1 MPAMSTARPGV
12 IDYGA
17 QTRARM
23 DALVLNIIR
32 SADANS
38 AAGLRDISL
47 GLADAEQ
54 RAPERYFWTVC
65 ATFFEALATGLSALD
80 VANKRLTA
88 QTLRVYM
95 QLARGETPQWDEL
108 LPPLL
113 AACAGRAPGSTGQD
127 APSTEVLASEPL
139 RLLSGGDA
147 ADAQD
152 RVRVIGELRV
162 DIAAY
167 NLFLNDADELSRQL
181 LLDLTEWTLEPHR
194 AVLDSTIALAHGLA
208 SAARQIGFA
217 DLAGF
222 AASLAQVLRH
232 VQPGFPLVPEDGEL
246 FLASADAVRR
256 LLHQFAAG
264 FLKQPEPA
272 MVQALVQRLVRP
284 ASPHLGKEWN
294 ALLSTLGSALRQW
307 TARPDNRSAGLEVIR
322 IVALVDALARQ
333 VGNQALLMAAHQIT
347 EHAQALGQADLA
359 PGLTAQL
366 HADAQRLQVAGN
378 AFFTTA

>member
-1 MPAMSTARPGV
+1 
-12 IDYGA
+12 
-17 QTRARM
+17 M

-32 SADANS
+32 SADAS
-38 AAGLRDISL
+38 AAAGLRDLSL
-47 GLADAEQ
+47 GLVDSEQ

-65 ATFFEALATGLSALD
+65 ATFFEALATGLSVLD
-80 VANKRLTA
+80 VANKRLAA

-95 QLARGETPQWDEL
+95 QLARGETPPWDEL
-108 LPPLL
+108 LPPLR
-113 AACAGRAPGSTGQD
+113 AACALSASGAVQETPATNG
-127 APSTEVLASEPL
+127 LASEPL

-167 NLFLNDADELSRQL
+167 NVFLNDADELSRQL
-181 LLDLTEWTLEPHR
+181 LLELTEWTLEPHR

-208 SAARQIGFA
+208 DAARQIGFA

-246 FLASADAVRR
+246 FLAAAEAVRR

-272 MVQALVQRLVRP
+272 IVQALAQRQIRP
-284 ASPHLGKEWN
+284 ASPHLGKAWSG
-294 ALLSTLGSALRQW
+294 LLSTLGSALRQW

-322 IVALVDALARQ
+322 IVAQVQALARQ
-333 VGNQALLMAAHQIT
+333 LGNQALLMAANQMT
-347 EHAQALGQADLA
+347 EHARVLGEGDLA
-359 PGLTAQL
+359 PGLATQL
-366 HADAQRLQVAGN
+366 RADAQRLQVAGK

>member
-1 MPAMSTARPGV
+1 MPVMSPAHPGAV
-12 IDYGA
+12 DYGP

-32 SADANS
+32 SADAS
-38 AAGLRDISL
+38 AAAGLRDLSL
-47 GLADAEQ
+47 GLADTEQ
-54 RAPERYFWTVC
+54 RAPERYFWSVC

-95 QLARGETPQWDEL
+95 QLARGEAPPWDEL

-113 AACAGRAPGSTGQD
+113 AACAGRAPAAAQAT
-127 APSTEVLASEPL
+127 PTTEAVASEPL

-147 ADAQD
+147 VDAQD

-194 AVLDSTIALAHGLA
+194 AVLDSTIALAHSLA
-208 SAARQIGFA
+208 EAARQSGFA

-232 VQPGFPLVPEDGEL
+232 VQPGFPLVTEDGEL
-246 FLASADAVRR
+246 FLAAAEAVRR

-264 FLKQPEPA
+264 FLKQPEPP
-272 MVQALVQRLVRP
+272 MVQALAQRQIRP
-284 ASPHLGKEWN
+284 ASPHLSKEWS

-322 IVALVDALARQ
+322 IVAQVQALARQ
-333 VGNQALLMAAHQIT
+333 LGNQALLMAANQMT
-347 EHAQALGQADLA
+347 EHARVLGEGDLA
-359 PGLTAQL
+359 PGLAAQL
-366 HADAQRLQVAGN
+366 RADAQRLQVAGN

>member
-1 MPAMSTARPGV
+1 MTVMPPAHPGAV
-12 IDYGA
+12 VSGP

-32 SADANS
+32 SADVDA
-38 AAGLRDISL
+38 AAGLRDLSL

-54 RAPERYFWTVC
+54 RVPARHFWTVC
-65 ATFFEALATGLSALD
+65 STFFGGLATGLSALD
-80 VANKRLTA
+80 VANKRLAA

-95 QLARGETPQWDEL
+95 QLARGETPLWDEL
-108 LPPLL
+108 LPPFL
-113 AACAGRAPGSTGQD
+113 AACTEPAPAAGPARSV
-127 APSTEVLASEPL
+127 TEALASEPL

-208 SAARQIGFA
+208 AAARQVGFA

-222 AASLAQVLRH
+222 AASLAQVLSH
-232 VQPGFPLVPEDGEL
+232 VQPGFPLAPEDADL
-246 FLASADAVRR
+246 FLAAAEAVRR

-272 MVQALVQRLVRP
+272 MVQALAQRQIRP
-284 ASPHLGKEWN
+284 SSPHLGKAWSG
-294 ALLSTLGSALRQW
+294 LLSTLGSALRQW

-322 IVALVDALARQ
+322 IVAQVQALARQ
-333 VGNQALLMAAHQIT
+333 LGNQALLMAANQMT
-347 EHAQALGQADLA
+347 EHARVLGEGDLA
-359 PGLTAQL
+359 PGLAAQL
-366 HADAQRLQVAGN
+366 RADAQRLQVAGN

>member
-1 MPAMSTARPGV
+1 
-12 IDYGA
+12 
-17 QTRARM
+17 M

-32 SADANS
+32 SADAS
-38 AAGLRDISL
+38 AAAGLRDISL
-47 GLADAEQ
+47 GLADTEQ
-54 RAPERYFWTVC
+54 RATERYFWTVC
-65 ATFFEALATGLSALD
+65 TTFFEALATGLSVLD

-95 QLARGETPQWDEL
+95 QLARGETPPWDEL

-113 AACAGRAPGSTGQD
+113 AACAGRAPASAQATP
-127 APSTEVLASEPL
+127 ATEALASEPL

-147 ADAQD
+147 VDAQD

-194 AVLDSTIALAHGLA
+194 AVLDSTIALAHSLA
-208 SAARQIGFA
+208 EAARQIGFA

-246 FLASADAVRR
+246 FLAAAEAVRR

-272 MVQALVQRLVRP
+272 IVQALAQRQIRP
-284 ASPHLGKEWN
+284 ASPHLSKEWS

-322 IVALVDALARQ
+322 IVAQVQALSRQ
-333 VGNQALLMAAHQIT
+333 LGNQALLMAANQMT
-347 EHAQALGQADLA
+347 EHARVLGEGDLA
-359 PGLTAQL
+359 PGLAAQL
-366 HADAQRLQVAGN
+366 RADAQRLQVAGN

>member
-1 MPAMSTARPGV
+1 
-12 IDYGA
+12 
-17 QTRARM
+17 M

-32 SADANS
+32 SADAS
-38 AAGLRDISL
+38 AAAGLRDISL
-47 GLADAEQ
+47 GLADTEQ
-54 RAPERYFWTVC
+54 RATERYFWTVC
-65 ATFFEALATGLSALD
+65 TTFFEALATGLSVLD

-95 QLARGETPQWDEL
+95 QLARGETPPWDEL

-113 AACAGRAPGSTGQD
+113 AACAGRAPASAQATP
-127 APSTEVLASEPL
+127 ATEALASEPL

-147 ADAQD
+147 VDAQD

-194 AVLDSTIALAHGLA
+194 AVLDGTIALAHSLA
-208 SAARQIGFA
+208 EAARQIGFA

-246 FLASADAVRR
+246 FLAAAEAVRR

-272 MVQALVQRLVRP
+272 IVQALAQRQIRP
-284 ASPHLGKEWN
+284 ASPHLSKEWS

-322 IVALVDALARQ
+322 IVAQVQALSRQ
-333 VGNQALLMAAHQIT
+333 LGNQALLMAANQMT
-347 EHAQALGQADLA
+347 EHARVLGEGDLA
-359 PGLTAQL
+359 PGLAAQL
-366 HADAQRLQVAGN
+366 RADAQRLQVAGN

>member
-1 MPAMSTARPGV
+1 MSPAPPGV
-12 IDYGA
+12 VDYGP

-32 SADANS
+32 SADVS
-38 AAGLRDISL
+38 AAADLRDLSL
-47 GLADAEQ
+47 GLADTEQ

-80 VANKRLTA
+80 VGNKRLAA
-88 QTLRVYM
+88 QILRVYM
-95 QLARGETPQWDEL
+95 QLARGETPLWDEL

-113 AACAGRAPGSTGQD
+113 S
-127 APSTEVLASEPL
+127 SEPL

-194 AVLDSTIALAHGLA
+194 AVLDRTIALAHGLA
-208 SAARQIGFA
+208 EAARRIGFVALA
-217 DLAGF
+217 DF

-232 VQPGFPLVPEDGEL
+232 VQPGFPLAPEDGEL
-246 FLASADAVRR
+246 FLAASEAVRR

-264 FLKQPEPA
+264 LLKQPEPA
-272 MVQALVQRLVRP
+272 MVQALAQRQIRP
-284 ASPHLGKEWN
+284 ASPHLAKEWS

-307 TARPDNRSAGLEVIR
+307 TARPDNHSAGLEVIR
-322 IVALVDALARQ
+322 IVAQVQALARQ
-333 VGNQALLMAAHQIT
+333 LGNQALLMAANQIT
-347 EHAQALGQADLA
+347 EHARVLRDGDLA
-359 PGLTAQL
+359 PGLAAQL
-366 HADAQRLQVAGN
+366 RADAQRLQVVGS

>member
-1 MPAMSTARPGV
+1 MPVMSPANPGAV
-12 IDYGA
+12 NYGP

-32 SADANS
+32 SADAS
-38 AAGLRDISL
+38 AAAGLRELSL
-47 GLADAEQ
+47 GLADTEQ
-54 RAPERYFWTVC
+54 RAPERYFWSVC
-65 ATFFEALATGLSALD
+65 ATFFEALATGLGTLD
-80 VANKRLTA
+80 VADKRLAA

-95 QLARGETPQWDEL
+95 QLARGETPLWDEL

-113 AACAGRAPGSTGQD
+113 AACAGRDPAAGQ
-127 APSTEVLASEPL
+127 ATPATEALASEPL

-152 RVRVIGELRV
+152 RVRVIGELEV
-162 DIAAY
+162 DIAAH

-194 AVLDSTIALAHGLA
+194 AVSDSTIALAHGL
-208 SAARQIGFA
+208 SAAAQQIGFA

-232 VQPGFPLVPEDGEL
+232 VQPGFPLVPEDGEM
-246 FLASADAVRR
+246 FLAAAEAVRR

-272 MVQALVQRLVRP
+272 MVQALVQRLIRP
-284 ASPHLGKEWN
+284 ASLHLGKEWS

-322 IVALVDALARQ
+322 IVAQVQDLARQ
-333 VGNQALLMAAHQIT
+333 LGNQALLMAAHQMT
-347 EHAQALGQADLA
+347 EHAQALDQADLA
-359 PGLTAQL
+359 PGLTSQL
-366 HADAQRLQVAGN
+366 QADAQRLQVAGK

>member
-1 MPAMSTARPGV
+1 MPVMSPAHPGAV
-12 IDYGA
+12 DYGP
-17 QTRARM
+17 QTRVRM

-32 SADANS
+32 SADAS
-38 AAGLRDISL
+38 AAAGLRDISL
-47 GLADAEQ
+47 GLADTEQ
-54 RAPERYFWTVC
+54 RAPERYFWTVS
-65 ATFFEALATGLSALD
+65 ATFFEALATGLSAMD
-80 VANKRLTA
+80 VANKRLAA

-95 QLARGETPQWDEL
+95 QLARGETPPWDEL

-113 AACAGRAPGSTGQD
+113 AACAGRAPASARATPATE
-127 APSTEVLASEPL
+127 APTSEPL

-147 ADAQD
+147 VDAQD

-194 AVLDSTIALAHGLA
+194 AVLDSTIALAHSLA
-208 SAARQIGFA
+208 EAARQVGFA

-222 AASLAQVLRH
+222 AGSLAQVLRH

-246 FLASADAVRR
+246 FLAAAEAVRR

-272 MVQALVQRLVRP
+272 LVQALAQRQIRP
-284 ASPHLGKEWN
+284 ASPHLGKEWS
-294 ALLSTLGSALRQW
+294 ALLSTLGGALRQW

-322 IVALVDALARQ
+322 IVAQVQALARQ
-333 VGNQALLMAAHQIT
+333 LGNQALLMAANQMT
-347 EHAQALGQADLA
+347 EHARVLGQGDLA
-359 PGLTAQL
+359 PGLAAQL
-366 HADAQRLQVAGN
+366 RADAQRLQVAGN

>member
-1 MPAMSTARPGV
+1 MSVMSPAHPGAV
-12 IDYGA
+12 DYGP

-32 SADANS
+32 SADAS
-38 AAGLRDISL
+38 AAAGLRDISL
-47 GLADAEQ
+47 GLADTEQ

-65 ATFFEALATGLSALD
+65 TTFFEALATGLSVLD

-95 QLARGETPQWDEL
+95 QLARGETPPWDEL

-113 AACAGRAPGSTGQD
+113 AACAGRAPASAQATP
-127 APSTEVLASEPL
+127 ATEALASEPL
-139 RLLSGGDA
+139 QLLSGGDA
-147 ADAQD
+147 VDAQD

-194 AVLDSTIALAHGLA
+194 AVLDGTIALAHSLA
-208 SAARQIGFA
+208 EAARQIGFA

-246 FLASADAVRR
+246 FLAAAEAVRR

-272 MVQALVQRLVRP
+272 IVQALAQRQIRP
-284 ASPHLGKEWN
+284 ASPHLSKEWS

-322 IVALVDALARQ
+322 IVAQVQALARQ
-333 VGNQALLMAAHQIT
+333 LGNQALLMAANQMT
-347 EHAQALGQADLA
+347 EHARVLGEGDLA
-359 PGLTAQL
+359 PGLAAQL
-366 HADAQRLQVAGN
+366 RADAQRLQVAGN

>member
-1 MPAMSTARPGV
+1 MPVMSPAHPGAV
-12 IDYGA
+12 DYGP

-32 SADANS
+32 SADAS
-38 AAGLRDISL
+38 AAADLRDISQ
-47 GLADAEQ
+47 GLADTEQ

-65 ATFFEALATGLSALD
+65 TTFFEALATGLSALD

-95 QLARGETPQWDEL
+95 QLARGEAPPWDEL

-113 AACAGRAPGSTGQD
+113 AACAGRAPAAAQAT
-127 APSTEVLASEPL
+127 PTTEAVASEPL
-139 RLLSGGDA
+139 RLLAGGDA
-147 ADAQD
+147 VDAQD

-194 AVLDSTIALAHGLA
+194 AVLDSTIALAHSLA
-208 SAARQIGFA
+208 EAARQIGVA

-246 FLASADAVRR
+246 FLAAAEAVRR

-264 FLKQPEPA
+264 FLKQPEPPI
-272 MVQALVQRLVRP
+272 VQALAQRQIRP
-284 ASPHLGKEWN
+284 ASPHLSKEWS

-322 IVALVDALARQ
+322 IVAQVQALARQ
-333 VGNQALLMAAHQIT
+333 LGNQALLMAANQMT
-347 EHAQALGQADLA
+347 EHARVLGEGDLA
-359 PGLTAQL
+359 PGLAAQL
-366 HADAQRLQVAGN
+366 RADAQRLQVAGN

>member
-1 MPAMSTARPGV
+1 MPVMSPAHPGAV
-12 IDYGA
+12 DYGP

-32 SADANS
+32 SADAS
-38 AAGLRDISL
+38 AAAGLRDISQ
-47 GLADAEQ
+47 GLADTEQ

-65 ATFFEALATGLSALD
+65 TTFFEALATGLSALD

-95 QLARGETPQWDEL
+95 QLARGEAPPWDEL

-113 AACAGRAPGSTGQD
+113 AACAGRAPAAAQAT
-127 APSTEVLASEPL
+127 PTTEAVASEPL

-147 ADAQD
+147 VDAQD

-194 AVLDSTIALAHGLA
+194 AVLDRTIALAHGLA
-208 SAARQIGFA
+208 EAARQIGFA

-246 FLASADAVRR
+246 FLAAAEAVRR

-272 MVQALVQRLVRP
+272 LVQALAQRQIRP
-284 ASPHLGKEWN
+284 ASPHLGKEWS
-294 ALLSTLGSALRQW
+294 ALLSTLGGALRQW

-322 IVALVDALARQ
+322 IVAQVQALARQ
-333 VGNQALLMAAHQIT
+333 LGNQALLMAANQMT
-347 EHAQALGQADLA
+347 EHARVLGEGDLA
-359 PGLTAQL
+359 PGLAAQL
-366 HADAQRLQVAGN
+366 RADAQRLQVAGN